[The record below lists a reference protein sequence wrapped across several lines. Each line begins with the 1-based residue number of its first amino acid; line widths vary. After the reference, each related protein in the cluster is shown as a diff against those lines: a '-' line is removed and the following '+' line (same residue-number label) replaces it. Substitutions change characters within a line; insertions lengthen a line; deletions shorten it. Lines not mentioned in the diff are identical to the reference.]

1 MFLGASFWYVL
12 VSLPG
17 RKFDFLPSW
26 IALRNPFRSQGR
38 GLDDEVIDTEFDA
51 LFLVLSVQVS
61 TKLEYVVH
69 HAVNGQVVVRNSLKK

>member
-1 MFLGASFWYVL
+1 M
-12 VSLPG
+12 
-17 RKFDFLPSW
+17 
-26 IALRNPFRSQGR
+26 RNPFRSQGR